1 MDALGIN
8 GWLLLIQLIPII
20 LFIGLPIIALVDLA
34 KKNMSGTPLA
44 VWVLVICAVPL
55 LGCWLIGS
63 SNPLLRRSEFF
74 LKIMG

>member
-34 KKNMSGTPLA
+34 KKKMSGTPLA
-44 VWVLVICAVPL
+44 IWVLIICAVPL
-55 LGCWLIGS
+55 LGVLAYWIIKPS
-63 SNPLLRRSEFF
+63 AEN
-74 LKIMG
+74 KV

>member
-34 KKNMSGTPLA
+34 KKKMSGTPLA
-44 VWVLVICAVPL
+44 VWVLIICAVPL
-55 LGCWLIGS
+55 LGALAYWIIKPTAEKMQ
-63 SNPLLRRSEFF
+63 N
-74 LKIMG
+74 